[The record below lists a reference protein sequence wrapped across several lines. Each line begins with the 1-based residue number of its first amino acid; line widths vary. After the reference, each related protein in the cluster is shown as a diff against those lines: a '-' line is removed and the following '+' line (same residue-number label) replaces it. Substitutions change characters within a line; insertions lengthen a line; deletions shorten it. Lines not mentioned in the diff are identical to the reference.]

1 MLHTITINGHEFRFS
16 DKDIANPDGMITVG
30 SYNPYKIHPC
40 ILHEVGYVQAI
51 VFAEN
56 LQDALDEAVDSNLLD
71 HYQIVEAEF
80 NDYACSAHDPEFHHD
95 CDDCDASMERL
106 GNASEPFDIENL
118 EAIEV
123 PQSKW
128 ASTLWTDDQLSR
140 EIEYQEDCYDSKMQ
154 CESIRDGYL
163 YLSYLIEYAR
173 REKE

>member
-16 DKDIANPDGMITVG
+16 DKDIANPDDMVTVG
-30 SYNPYKIHPC
+30 SYNPYKIHPF

-71 HYQIVEAEF
+71 RYQIAPTEM
-80 NDYACSAHDPEFHHD
+80 NDYACSAHEAGFNYECSD
-95 CDDCDASMERL
+95 CGSGIANL
-106 GNASEPFDIENL
+106 GNASEPFDIENC
-118 EAIEV
+118 EVIEV

-128 ASTLWTDDQLSR
+128 ARALWTDDQLSR